1 MGPLDASIVYI
12 NLPSIAHAFGVDAA
26 SVGWVSMA
34 YLLVMGSLLLSF
46 GRLGDMFGFKRIYIL
61 GLLLFTTASALC
73 GLSASLP
80 QLVAFRI
87 LQALGAGMSLSLAP
101 SIITDIFPA
110 SERGRALG
118 INGMLVA
125 VGLAAGPSL
134 GGFLAEHWGWRSIFF
149 VNLPIGIIAFLW
161 SQKVMPP
168 YSSRSHRAFDWQG
181 AILAFL
187 SLTTLLLFA
196 NKSAKATFCTPEVYL
211 LGIAAL
217 FLFVAFVK
225 WERQTSE
232 PMLDLTLF
240 QHPVFSAGNAAALL
254 NFMTQYI
261 LVFITPFL
269 LQQQMKYSPGEAGT
283 IMTAFPLTV
292 LVIAPLAGYLSDRIG
307 SAGLSAAGSLFCT
320 IAAGG
325 LAVFSGN
332 EKAAIPLL
340 LSLFGLGTGLFQSPN
355 NSSVMGT
362 VPKHRLGIAGG
373 IMATTRN
380 VGMVLGIAA
389 GSAVLTRSNSFP
401 PAYLTAALISALA
414 TAICLF
420 AGLAARQNRK
430 PNNNPS
436 K

>member
-12 NLPSIAHAFGVDAA
+12 NLPSIAHAFKADAA

-46 GRLGDMFGFKRIYIL
+46 GRLGDIFGFKRIYLL
-61 GLLLFTTASALC
+61 GLILFTGASVLC
-73 GLSASLP
+73 GFSGSLS
-80 QLVAFRI
+80 QLIAFRA

-101 SIITDIFPA
+101 SIITDVFPA

-134 GGFLAEHWGWRSIFF
+134 GGIIAENWGWRSIFF

-161 SQKVMPP
+161 TQKVMPP
-168 YSSRSHRAFDWQG
+168 YPRRTHTAFDWQG
-181 AILAFL
+181 AALAFA
-187 SLTTLLLFA
+187 SLTALLLFA
-196 NKSAKATFCTPEVYL
+196 DRIAKATRFAPGIFFLGLGALFFCT
-211 LGIAAL
+211 
-217 FLFVAFVK
+217 AFIK

-261 LVFITPFL
+261 LVFATPFL
-269 LQQQMKYSPGEAGT
+269 LQQQLQHTPGEAGT

-292 LVIAPLAGYLSDRIG
+292 LVTAPLAGYLSDRIG

-325 LAVFSGN
+325 LALLTFGN
-332 EKAAIPLL
+332 EKSALPLL

-373 IMATTRN
+373 VMATTRN

-401 PAYLTAALISALA
+401 ATYLTAAVISFLA
-414 TAICLF
+414 TAICFF
-420 AGLAARQNRK
+420 AGRFASQNSK
-430 PNNNPS
+430 PPG
-436 K
+436 